1 MTGDGQIDGV
11 AVITGGASGF
21 GLALGARCA
30 ERGMGVALLDRD
42 GERAEAEATAL
53 AQTHGVATLGLGVDV
68 ASGAAVDAAAAAVA
82 AAFQRVDLVVSNVGV
97 QLFGAAER
105 LTDEEWQWVLN
116 VNVIGAARVARAFLP
131 QLRLA
136 PHGRLAFTTSS
147 SILSPAARMAAYQAS
162 KFALWGLAETLRL
175 ELSGEGISVST
186 ILPSGMM
193 SRHLESSAA
202 AQPEQV
208 RRSIGEQEDF
218 EAMFASNPEMT
229 QDVATPEDAAGNVID
244 AVLAGERYI
253 ITHGDLVSAI
263 DHRGEEMR
271 AAAVV
276 ARDRPKQA

>member
-1 MTGDGQIDGV
+1 MAADGHISEV

-21 GLALGARCA
+21 GLALAARCA

-42 GERAEAEATAL
+42 GERTEAEAAAL
-53 AQTHGVATLGLGVDV
+53 AKAHGVATLGLSVDV
-68 ASGAAVDAAAAAVA
+68 ASGDAVDAAARTVVD
-82 AAFQRVDLVVSNVGV
+82 AFQRVDLVVSNVGV

-116 VNVIGAARVARAFLP
+116 VNVIGAARVTRAFLP
-131 QLRLA
+131 YLRLA

-175 ELSGEGISVST
+175 ELGGEGISVST

-193 SRHLESSAA
+193 SRHLESSAD
-202 AQPEQV
+202 AQPQQV
-208 RRSIGEQEDF
+208 RRAIGEQADF

-229 QDVATPEDAAGNVID
+229 QDVATPEVAAGNVID

-253 ITHGDLVSAI
+253 VTHGDLVDAI
-263 DHRGEEMR
+263 DRRGEELR

-276 ARDRPKQA
+276 ARDRSKQA